1 MLNNVMIAVNSF
13 QQEYITKMVKHILIY
28 IIGLLIV
35 IAGNLYATDT
45 PLPSPMTLEQINT
58 IENNI
63 RSIQQHIANIEMST
77 KERYLSL
84 TPEENYMIMEF
95 RYDIDM
101 LEFRLKL
108 NQKKLNQIEKYKRGA
123 GSE

>member
-1 MLNNVMIAVNSF
+1 
-13 QQEYITKMVKHILIY
+13 MVKHILIY